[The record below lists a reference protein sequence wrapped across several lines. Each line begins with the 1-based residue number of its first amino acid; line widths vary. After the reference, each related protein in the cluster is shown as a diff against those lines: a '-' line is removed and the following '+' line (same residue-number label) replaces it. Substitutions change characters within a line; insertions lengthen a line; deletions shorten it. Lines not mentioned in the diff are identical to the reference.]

1 MPASQNSSTQPVAS
15 SVWRIMLFVF
25 IVASIVWL
33 GAVNVRA
40 LIGNDILKAG
50 TVQFED
56 YSDPKAER
64 EVYRLIS
71 IASIAVIIGY
81 SVAVVSSIVFLAT
94 SPLKFKEHGWLM
106 MSAIF
111 FYMFVPVEVYTIHRD
126 WKMIYLEFYSTAD
139 NQFFREL
146 FVARIK
152 ALQGVPFIALLCY
165 YTIIALAVFQPLKKL
180 PTSP

>member
-1 MPASQNSSTQPVAS
+1 MPARQNPPPQSVAS
-15 SVWRIMLFVF
+15 SVWRMSLFVC

-33 GAVNVRA
+33 GGVNIRA

-50 TVQFED
+50 TVEFEE
-56 YSDPKAER
+56 YIDPHAER

-71 IASIAVIIGY
+71 IVSIAVVIGY
-81 SVAVVSSIVFLAT
+81 SVAVVSSIVFLTT
-94 SPLKFKEHGWLM
+94 SPFKFKEHGWLM
-106 MSAIF
+106 MSAIL
-111 FYMFVPVEVYTIHRD
+111 FYMFVPVEVYTMHLD

-146 FVARIK
+146 FVARVK

-180 PTSP
+180 QPSP